1 MDEDELQ
8 IPTDEEEGGEGLRPD
23 ERKLVTQSYDMSV
36 ATLLDQWN
44 EKTLLIPEIQR
55 EYVWDNAK
63 ASRLIESL
71 LLNIP
76 IPVIYV
82 AEAPD
87 DTYEVIDGHQRIRSI
102 ARYVNNEFGLSGLRI
117 LNDEEHK
124 RKKFYQLTPGEQRRI
139 KGRVIRE
146 IIITEDSHPSMR
158 FEIFERLN
166 TGSVALNAQEIRNST
181 HRGPFMDLVKKSLV
195 YDPSFRRCIGTTTP
209 RKRMVDHELAI
220 RCLAIQ
226 EGIEEYRPPAPRF
239 LNDFCAKENRSTDE
253 RRGELAELFQR
264 GMGNIETLFGNNGF
278 RLTNSEG
285 ERTERAINTALTEAQ
300 FVSLCEYDR
309 QTIEQHRLE
318 LVSKLGEVHA
328 NEEFLDDIR
337 RATTDK
343 ARTLGR
349 IVRYMQAIESVVG
362 APAV

>member
-1 MDEDELQ
+1 MDDNGLQAQTEEDE
-8 IPTDEEEGGEGLRPD
+8 GGDGLRPD
-23 ERKLVTQSYDMSV
+23 ERKLITQSYDMSV

-102 ARYVNNEFGLSGLRI
+102 ARFVNNEFGLSGLRI
-117 LNDEEHK
+117 LNDEEHS
-124 RKKFYQLTPGEQRRI
+124 RKKFYQLSPGEQRRI

-181 HRGPFMDLVKKSLV
+181 HRGPFMDMVKKNLV
-195 YDPSFRRCIGTTTP
+195 RDPNFRKCIGSTSP
-209 RKRMVDHELAI
+209 RKRMVDEELAI
-220 RCLAIQ
+220 RCLAIR
-226 EGIEEYRPPAPRF
+226 EGVDWYRPPVSRF
-239 LNDFCAKENRSTDE
+239 LNDFCAKENRADAE
-253 RRGELAELFQR
+253 RREHLRISFER
-264 GMGNIETLFGNNGF
+264 GMRNVVQVFGKNGF
-278 RLTNSEG
+278 RLTDSQG
-285 ERTERAINTALTEAQ
+285 ERTERNINTALADAQ
-300 FVSLCEYDR
+300 FSALVDYD
-309 QTIEQHRLE
+309 TDTVAGSVGD
-318 LVSKLGEVHA
+318 LVTKLGEVHA
-328 NEEFLDDIR
+328 SEEFLDDIR
-337 RATTDK
+337 RATSDR
-343 ARTLGR
+343 ARTVGRLERYRAAVRAVLGD
-349 IVRYMQAIESVVG
+349 
-362 APAV
+362 PAA